1 MSNRTSVSISRGGLF
16 TLATFHFQYF
26 VFFVVIYRKK
36 QDIHKATK
44 TEEIGFANWAN
55 CPVTELWT
63 AQLGAPNTCFR
74 ALLFLS
80 QRYANVFVT
89 IVSIRT
95 RSTRVVYAGIIFDT
109 KSLITVVEWPQTDST
124 IPQHCWEMQKFQEMG
139 IMFGV
144 KMESGQHQH
153 CTKDM
158 HIKNKI
164 ECRNITWLKP
174 QASNKLPRK
183 HQSNQL
189 AENFMTHIKNICQPL
204 PTNPRLLHTQFIGG
218 QTTWPP

>member
-1 MSNRTSVSISRGGLF
+1 MLQQQGGNARIVSLRQIQTGASQLPTCDSSVDGPRTDESGNVAGAYRIYMIHASLYQKSASQKLAPNCMSNRTSVSISRGGLF

-109 KSLITVVEWPQTDST
+109 KSLITVVE
-124 IPQHCWEMQKFQEMG
+124 
-139 IMFGV
+139 
-144 KMESGQHQH
+144 
-153 CTKDM
+153 
-158 HIKNKI
+158 
-164 ECRNITWLKP
+164 
-174 QASNKLPRK
+174 
-183 HQSNQL
+183 
-189 AENFMTHIKNICQPL
+189 
-204 PTNPRLLHTQFIGG
+204 
-218 QTTWPP
+218 